1 MNVSLAEELNFRKA
15 ATVARLG
22 TIGVLLVVTYLP
34 VFADLHAKYAEIDSY
49 YSHGYLVPL
58 CSAYIIW
65 RKRERLAALTV
76 ASSPVGLWVLAGGLL
91 FYLTATLW
99 YVNFA
104 SAFSMLVVLTGLTL
118 YLFGLRATRELLV
131 PFAFLGFMIPLPK
144 ISIIYITFWLK
155 LLVASLAVHV
165 IDAVGIPVLL
175 DGAFI
180 TLPSGT
186 LEVDNACSGLRS
198 LIALMALGVVF
209 AYLQPVSKVKK
220 ALIAVGAI
228 PIAMVANLT
237 RIVILIV
244 VSDLYGPTGRTFEWT
259 DFTTG
264 LLVFALA
271 VLGLAVMGKAAR
283 LWGGRRLSNPVAS

>member
-1 MNVSLAEELNFRKA
+1 MNASLAEELNFRKA

-22 TIGVLLVVTYLP
+22 AIGILLVVTYLP
-34 VFADLHAKYAEIDSY
+34 VFADLHAKYAAIDSY

-65 RKRERLAALTV
+65 RKRDRLAASTV

-91 FYLTATLW
+91 FYLAATLW

-104 SAFSMLVVLTGLTL
+104 SAFSMLVVLAGLTL
-118 YLFGLRATRELLV
+118 YLFGRHATRELLV
-131 PFAFLGFMIPLPK
+131 PLAFLGFMIPLPK

-155 LLVASLAVHV
+155 LLGASLAVHV

-180 TLPSGT
+180 TLPSGM

-209 AYLQPVSKVKK
+209 AYVQPVSKVKK
-220 ALIAVGAI
+220 WLIAVGAI

-271 VLGLAVMGKAAR
+271 VLGLAVMAKAAR
-283 LWGGRRLSNPVAS
+283 LWEGRRLPNPVAS